1 MGPGCVP
8 CLRTLWVGS
17 SEAALGAQ
25 RPVARPAPGGG
36 PAFFGRKP
44 GERTPGLR
52 PGPGFL
58 WPLVPT
64 RWVWGSL
71 SLKRSRGYF
80 LRDAKTDLGRIFR
93 GKICWK
99 AFWGK
104 KVSNPL
110 RLHPP
115 KPSPWGEG
123 GPAKPGRMRGRSCT
137 QPFLVEKEGYR
148 LSPQRKFSSA
158 PLGNPVAP
166 SSVTFGDSFPPKGK
180 PSQVVHPCNAIHS
193 CATPA
198 PAKCASKS
206 GHVHGPRNSP
216 TTAPLRPTTPKRA
229 SGNER
234 AIKKGVQGAC
244 PRPSFPHFSGEMGL
258 PRRSR
263 RPPGALRPEAPEK
276 PRPPKGY
283 AVPHRAPARERAG
296 THAAGSTLRRSQPG
310 PLPGAAR

>member
-123 GPAKPGRMRGRSCT
+123 GPAKPGRMRGRPCT
-137 QPFLVEKEGYR
+137 QPFLVEKEGSPGRRLNEVFLLLRWASRSPPHQSPPVTASPQGEASGLCSPTRKSVPNQGTYMGTVIAQPPEQCGTIAKTSER
-148 LSPQRKFSSA
+148 ALNPGGAGGHPPRLFASGLSPRES
-158 PLGNPVAP
+158 L
-166 SSVTFGDSFPPKGK
+166 DPPPGTGRGTT
-180 PSQVVHPCNAIHS
+180 SQVWT
-193 CATPA
+193 CA
-198 PAKCASKS
+198 
-206 GHVHGPRNSP
+206 GP
-216 TTAPLRPTTPKRA
+216 
-229 SGNER
+229 
-234 AIKKGVQGAC
+234 
-244 PRPSFPHFSGEMGL
+244 
-258 PRRSR
+258 
-263 RPPGALRPEAPEK
+263 
-276 PRPPKGY
+276 
-283 AVPHRAPARERAG
+283 AG
-296 THAAGSTLRRSQPG
+296 TPCRRHPPSAKIPFSACKG
-310 PLPGAAR
+310 ESLVL

>member
-25 RPVARPAPGGG
+25 RPVSRPAPGGG

-110 RLHPP
+110 CLHPP
-115 KPSPWGEG
+115 PKAVPLGGRWAGEAGSDEGAIDWPNGAGEG
-123 GPAKPGRMRGRSCT
+123 RHRGDRSLLL
-137 QPFLVEKEGYR
+137 QGKVGYR
-148 LSPQRKFSSA
+148 I
-158 PLGNPVAP
+158 AP
-166 SSVTFGDSFPPKGK
+166 SSVTLGDSFPPRGSLRRCYT
-180 PSQVVHPCNAIHS
+180 PATQFILARPLLPQNANPNQGTYMGTVIAPLPEQ
-193 CATPA
+193 CATTAKTSEWQRAGPKKGGRGPSPATLCVRAFSRESLDPRPGPGGNPRRRSGPATVPEGTTYRPRQRPPA
-198 PAKCASKS
+198 PPASPLDA
-206 GHVHGPRNSP
+206 GPESP
-216 TTAPLRPTTPKRA
+216 LTNV
-229 SGNER
+229 S
-234 AIKKGVQGAC
+234 
-244 PRPSFPHFSGEMGL
+244 
-258 PRRSR
+258 
-263 RPPGALRPEAPEK
+263 
-276 PRPPKGY
+276 
-283 AVPHRAPARERAG
+283 
-296 THAAGSTLRRSQPG
+296 
-310 PLPGAAR
+310 